1 MDYDEFLPY
10 MVPSPGVVI
19 HLNGTLDKNE
29 WIETMSSNTYRAL
42 LWYTIPFLYLVNAL
56 VSLIFF
62 AHKLLHIRRVGMLSV
77 SGIIDHKGGR
87 SSVVLT
93 LLTLEVITSFILAY
107 VYNRG
112 GYYSR
117 DAKPNLMAFAATGFI
132 NTSLGTTILAG
143 VFWFDRRQALE
154 KRANFQN
161 PDERA
166 FFIRF
171 KKPLTIAAVFLL
183 FLDIVCGVLIMM
195 RIPNFEKI
203 VALMLFLLSV
213 SAAFSFLLEG
223 KKFLY
228 LVKAIRQ
235 NMNYTQDESIHV
247 KRSLRRMTRIF
258 RWFLLSAFMILGY
271 SAAQVYVVVLGP
283 KLYVPIYWLKYWSFP
298 TFSAGQYHFPK

>member
-1 MDYDEFLPY
+1 MCCTASTILNLTHVDSTVVAFPERICDSNSSNDDVRNMAYLYVRDDLSRDPTCGKTPNNNLDHNNRERFRIYRDFDILYVNIVKPGTIPGLQWYQNTGEDIRFPSIQCTFPSGMDYDEFLPY

-93 LLTLEVITSFILAY
+93 LLALEVITSFILAY

-154 KRANFQN
+154 KEQ
-161 PDERA
+161 
-166 FFIRF
+166 IF
-171 KKPLTIAAVFLL
+171 K
-183 FLDIVCGVLIMM
+183 
-195 RIPNFEKI
+195 IP
-203 VALMLFLLSV
+203 M
-213 SAAFSFLLEG
+213 SAHSSSAS
-223 KKFLY
+223 
-228 LVKAIRQ
+228 
-235 NMNYTQDESIHV
+235 
-247 KRSLRRMTRIF
+247 RSRSR
-258 RWFLLSAFMILGY
+258 
-271 SAAQVYVVVLGP
+271 
-283 KLYVPIYWLKYWSFP
+283 
-298 TFSAGQYHFPK
+298 